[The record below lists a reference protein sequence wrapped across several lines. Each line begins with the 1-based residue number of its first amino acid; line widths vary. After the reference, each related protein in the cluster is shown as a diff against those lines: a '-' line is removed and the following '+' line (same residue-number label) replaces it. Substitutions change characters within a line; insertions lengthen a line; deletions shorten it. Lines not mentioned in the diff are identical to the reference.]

1 MGRRIVLELAEDA
14 DAKFCGS
21 CPMKV
26 GDDCMTFGVRL
37 RVVPFDRQQQRASE
51 CLAAERQ
58 AERMVEIA
66 PEDAAIVVVQR
77 TCVGEDPE
85 PHRRVYGALRDH
97 ARKAKR

>member
-1 MGRRIVLELAEDA
+1 MSRRIVLELAEDTTA
-14 DAKFCGS
+14 ASCGS
-21 CPMKV
+21 CRWYEDAV
-26 GDDCMTFGVRL
+26 CHQWHVVAYNGRRL
-37 RVVPFDRQQQRASE
+37 PE

-58 AERMVEIA
+58 AERMLDVS

-85 PHRRVYGALRDH
+85 PHRRVYGALRAH